1 MAPAAPTSPLR
12 QILEGQ
18 LSQLSGEMERLFQE
32 ARGRARGEL
41 AEQLNQAVRRIRQA
55 STPRELLAT
64 LLDAACGFAG
74 GAAVFR
80 IDGEIARGVRI
91 RGVPED
97 VAEVF
102 GDFEIPLASAAAL
115 AGAVETR
122 DPVVAATT
130 GPQVSGE
137 MAGLAS
143 RGAEDRASI
152 FPLVVENRVPALLY
166 AWGDVQ
172 GAALELFA
180 QVAAAAW
187 MAPAAAPVQLVTI
200 AAPAP
205 AAARAPVP
213 LAPAL
218 SGPAFSSGQERLH
231 LKAQRFAR
239 VRVAE
244 MRLNEAAAVH
254 SGAAQKNLY
263 AALRPRI
270 DAARAAMRELFFEPC
285 PGMVD
290 YLHLELVRT
299 LAHDEPELL
308 GKDYPGPLA

>member
-1 MAPAAPTSPLR
+1 MASAAPTSPLR

-18 LSQLSGEMERLFQE
+18 LSQLSGEMERLFLE
-32 ARGRARGEL
+32 ACGRARGEL

-55 STPRELLAT
+55 STPEELLAT

-80 IDGEIARGVRI
+80 IDGDVARGERI

-97 VAEVF
+97 VAKVF

-115 AGAVETR
+115 AGAVESR
-122 DPVVAATT
+122 DPVIAATT
-130 GPQVSGE
+130 GAEVSGE
-137 MAGLAS
+137 MAGLAA

-152 FPLVVENRVPALLY
+152 FPLVVKNRVPALLY

-187 MAPAAAPVQLVTI
+187 IAPAAAPVKLVTI

-205 AAARAPVP
+205 EAAAAAPE
-213 LAPAL
+213 L
-218 SGPAFSSGQERLH
+218 SGPELSGDEERLH
-231 LKAQRFAR
+231 LRAQRFAR
-239 VRVAE
+239 VQVAE
-244 MRLNEAAAVH
+244 MRLNEAAVVH

-263 AALRPRI
+263 EALRPRI
-270 DAARAAMRELFFEPC
+270 DAARAAMREKFFEPR

-308 GKDYPGPLA
+308 GKDYPGPLV

>member
-1 MAPAAPTSPLR
+1 MASAAPTSPLR
-12 QILEGQ
+12 QILEEQ
-18 LSQLSGEMERLFQE
+18 LAQLSGEMERLFQE
-32 ARGRARGEL
+32 ARERARGEL
-41 AEQLNQAVRRIRQA
+41 AEQLNQAVRRIRHA
-55 STPRELLAT
+55 STPEELLAT

-80 IDGEIARGVRI
+80 IDGEVARGERI

-97 VAEVF
+97 ITKVF

-115 AGAVETR
+115 AGAVESR
-122 DPVVAATT
+122 DPVIAATT
-130 GPQVSGE
+130 GPEVSGE
-137 MAGLAS
+137 MARLAS

-152 FPLVVENRVPALLY
+152 FPLVVENQVPALLY

-187 MAPAAAPVQLVTI
+187 IAPAPAPVELVTI
-200 AAPAP
+200 AP
-205 AAARAPVP
+205 AAPDPVP
-213 LAPAL
+213 AAPES
-218 SGPAFSSGQERLH
+218 SGPEFSSEEERRH
-231 LKAQRFAR
+231 LRAQRFAR
-239 VRVAE
+239 VQVAE

-270 DAARAAMRELFFEPC
+270 DAARAAMRERFVEPR
-285 PGMVD
+285 PGMPD
-290 YLHLELVRT
+290 YLHQELVRT

-308 GKDYPGPLA
+308 GKDYPGPLV

>member
-1 MAPAAPTSPLR
+1 LR

-18 LSQLSGEMERLFQE
+18 LSLLSVEMERLFQE

-41 AEQLNQAVRRIRQA
+41 AEQLNQAVRRIRHA
-55 STPRELLAT
+55 STREELLAT

-80 IDGEIARGVRI
+80 IDGDVARGERI

-97 VAEVF
+97 IAEVF
-102 GDFEIPLASAAAL
+102 ADFEIPLASAAAL
-115 AGAVETR
+115 AGAVESR
-122 DPVVAATT
+122 DPVIAATT
-130 GPQVSGE
+130 GAEVSGE
-137 MAGLAS
+137 MAGLAAC
-143 RGAEDRASI
+143 GAQDRASI

-180 QVAAAAW
+180 QAAAAAW
-187 MAPAAAPVQLVTI
+187 IEPAAAQLELVTI

-205 AAARAPVP
+205 VA
-213 LAPAL
+213 APAA
-218 SGPAFSSGQERLH
+218 PEFSSGEERLH
-231 LKAQRFAR
+231 LRAQRFAR
-239 VRVAE
+239 VQVAE
-244 MRLNEAAAVH
+244 MRLHEAAVVH

-263 AALRPRI
+263 EALRPRI
-270 DAARAAMRELFFEPC
+270 DAARAAMRGKFFDPC

-299 LAHDEPELL
+299 LAHDDPELL